1 VLKIIFFWK
10 SKEAIHAIIKKY
22 YMGGCWTTI

>member
-22 YMGGCWTTI
+22 YMGGC